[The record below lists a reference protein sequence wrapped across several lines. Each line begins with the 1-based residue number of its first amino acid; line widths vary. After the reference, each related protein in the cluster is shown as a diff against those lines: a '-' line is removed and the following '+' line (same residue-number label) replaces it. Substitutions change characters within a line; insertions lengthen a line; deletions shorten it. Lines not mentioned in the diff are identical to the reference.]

1 MKLTESRF
9 DVQIARLDPAR
20 CTALVYLFG
29 ILNMWSFTPLTNWNN
44 KYIVCIGVSTPLK
57 NIPTLFRQAPP
68 LNLQTAQATHF
79 YAIHPYILVLYESS
93 LKNRIFQWT
102 PIILKI
108 FILNPIIKFLV
119 KIFQFKLLVMT
130 EKHFYL

>member
-1 MKLTESRF
+1 MLVKIENNDEINRKPFWRTDCE
-9 DVQIARLDPAR
+9 ARPSSLH
-20 CTALVYLFG
+20 CSCVFVWNIKHVIVYTA
-29 ILNMWSFTPLTNWNN
+29 NNWNN

-119 KIFQFKLLVMT
+119 KIFPV
-130 EKHFYL
+130 